1 MKTRLALALFSAAA
15 LTAPLRAEEPPAS
28 ADKPEPAG
36 ARSKVL
42 ELAGAFAND
51 GYRLRDGFWAA
62 DIEPGK
68 SRVLAVNLF
77 AGNEYWF
84 SAAVVPPGRKLAVD
98 VYNAKGKL
106 MKGEI
111 YEDGPAAAAGFV
123 PSVSG
128 EYFIKVTLVEGEKT
142 EFCLLYSYK

>member
-1 MKTRLALALFSAAA
+1 MKTRAILALFSAVA
-15 LTAPLRAEEPPAS
+15 LLASLRAEEPPAS

-36 ARSKVL
+36 ARSKAL

-84 SAAVVPPGRKLAVD
+84 SAAVVPPGRKLAVS
-98 VYNAKGKL
+98 VYNAKGKPVDFQVF
-106 MKGEI
+106 
-111 YEDGPAAAAGFV
+111 EDGTAAAAGFV

-128 EYFIKVTLVEGEKT
+128 EYFVKVTLAEGEKT